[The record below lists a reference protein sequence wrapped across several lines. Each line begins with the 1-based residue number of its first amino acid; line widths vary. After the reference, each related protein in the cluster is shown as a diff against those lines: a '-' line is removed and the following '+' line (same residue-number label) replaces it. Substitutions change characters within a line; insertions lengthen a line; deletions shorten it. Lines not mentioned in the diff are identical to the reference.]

1 MRVAVDCHMVGQP
14 QAGDAGNARFH
25 TLVTNALH
33 QTRSQG
39 DSVSALVAHPA
50 ARALLDPA
58 VPIRDVPSANI
69 ARLALRGP
77 QALAADGADAAI
89 FSYIT
94 PLRPPCPLL
103 VVVHDV
109 SFKLHPEWFSRRV
122 RVLLGTLVPR
132 ALRHAARVITV
143 SQTSK
148 ADLVAAFGV
157 DPDRVRVVTN
167 VPAPAFA
174 PRPGAAAR
182 VRAKFDLDR
191 YCLYVGDVH
200 PRKNLASLAEAIGRL
215 DGAHRMKLAIVG
227 RAGHGGDRII
237 AASDARWLGF
247 VGDDEDLADLYSAA
261 TVTCYPSLYE
271 GFGLPVIE
279 AMACGSPVVASNRG
293 AIPEVA
299 GDAAILTAP
308 TPAAL
313 AEGLRAA
320 LDPATADRL
329 RRLGP
334 ERARQFTPQA
344 MGEAAWSAV
353 HEVA

>member
-25 TLVTNALH
+25 TLLTNALH
-33 QTRSQG
+33 QTRDS

-58 VPIRDVPSANI
+58 IPIRDVPSGNI
-69 ARLALRGP
+69 SRLALRGP
-77 QALAADGADAAI
+77 KALAADRADAAI
-89 FSYIT
+89 FSYVT
-94 PLRPPCPLL
+94 PLRSPCPLL

-122 RVLLGTLVPR
+122 RMLLGTLVPR
-132 ALRHAARVITV
+132 AIRHAARVITV

-148 ADLVAAFGV
+148 ADLVAAFGI

-174 PRPGAAAR
+174 PRPDAAAR

-200 PRKNLASLAEAIGRL
+200 PRKNLASLAQALGQL
-215 DGAHRMKLAIVG
+215 DGPHRMQLAIVG
-227 RAGHGGDRII
+227 RAGHRGDQII
-237 AASDARWLGF
+237 AASAARWLGF
-247 VGDDEDLADLYSAA
+247 LGDDDLADLYSAA

-329 RRLGP
+329 RQLGP